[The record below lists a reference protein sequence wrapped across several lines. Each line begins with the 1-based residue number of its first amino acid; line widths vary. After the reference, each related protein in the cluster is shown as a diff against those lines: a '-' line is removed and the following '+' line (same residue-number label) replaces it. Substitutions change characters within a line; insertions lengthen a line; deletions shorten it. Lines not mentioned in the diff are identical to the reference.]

1 VTAVPTL
8 GLILA
13 GGRARRASGG
23 DKVRIRVGGT
33 AILDR
38 VVSRLGPQC
47 RQLIL
52 GANGEPARFADTG
65 LTVVSD
71 SVPDY
76 AGPLAG
82 ILAGLDW
89 TASHAPVIEWLV
101 SVPGDCPFLP
111 ADLVTRLHRARLD
124 AGTTLAC
131 ARSGGRPHPAAALW
145 PVSLREQLRRALTIE
160 GVRKVEFWAARYGA
174 AAANWPVVPADPF
187 FNVNTAEDVATA
199 NRLAA
204 QYPDF

>member
-1 VTAVPTL
+1 
-8 GLILA
+8 
-13 GGRARRASGG
+13 
-23 DKVRIRVGGT
+23 VRIRVGGT

-89 TASHAPVIEWLV
+89 TAAHAPDIEWLV
-101 SVPGDCPFLP
+101 SAPGDCPFLP
-111 ADLVTRLHRARLD
+111 ADLVPRLHRARLD
-124 AGTTLAC
+124 AGCSLAC
-131 ARSGGRPHPAAALW
+131 ARSAGRLHPAAALW
-145 PVSLREQLRRALTIE
+145 PVSLRNELRHALTID
-160 GVRKVEFWAARYGA
+160 GVRKVELWAAGFGVA
-174 AAANWPVVPADPF
+174 AADWPVAPADPF
-187 FNVNTAEDVATA
+187 FNVNTAEDIAAA

-204 QYPDF
+204 QHPDI